1 MVRFNLIGKRYLSQT
16 NHILEQ
22 NVVEKMSL
30 DKSIPNRFKL
40 LNKSSTLAQITLINK
55 DVPVMV
61 RKDSLLAIHTNTTD
75 DDCLTI
81 SKEHINLVWNIL
93 KFKSFRS
100 SNFNRIKLT
109 KTYITSINQK
119 DGFDNC
125 KTPIQ
130 LLVSSNNQ
138 NNSIYHLN
146 LDGAYDWNIW
156 GSQSILAFE
165 QNTSLE
171 LIPSNRILFDKLSS
185 MTDFNILKGRG
196 NVLINGRGTII
207 KIDLKDPY
215 DKMMVN
221 YKSLL
226 AISGKSQI
234 DINNSINNKLLNTS
248 DNFKT
253 FKWQTLPTFKW
264 GNYLKYLFI
273 SYKNVFNG
281 ISYYYNNWKYGYPNN
296 FLEINGPRTIL
307 LQSFD
312 TFKNDALVDYRLDN
326 TFISHVNNITNNHDT
341 GHNNNNN
348 NIQNNGN
355 NGKDSIKYWN
365 ARIYGDN
372 ERIQFTPTD
381 SHFKIIK
388 N

>member
-1 MVRFNLIGKRYLSQT
+1 MIGFNLMVKRYLSET

-22 NVVEKMSL
+22 NVVEKISL
-30 DKSIPNRFKL
+30 GRNISNRFKL

-55 DVPVMV
+55 DVPIMI
-61 RKDSLLAIHTNTTD
+61 RRGSLLAIHTDITD
-75 DDCLTI
+75 EDCLTI
-81 SKEHINLVWNIL
+81 SKEHINPIWNVL

-100 SNFNRIKLT
+100 SNFNKIQLT
-109 KTYITSINQK
+109 KEYVTSINQM
-119 DGFDNC
+119 DDFDNC

-130 LLVSSNNQ
+130 LLVSSHEQ

-146 LDGAYDWNIW
+146 LDGAFDWNVW

-185 MTDFNILKGRG
+185 MANFNVLKGRG
-196 NVLINGRGTII
+196 NVLINGQGTII
-207 KIDLKDPY
+207 KIELKNSY
-215 DKMMVN
+215 DKLLVN
-221 YKSLL
+221 YKNLL

-253 FKWQTLPTFKW
+253 VNWQILPAFKW

-273 SYKNVFNG
+273 SYKNVVNG
-281 ISYYYNNWKYGYPNN
+281 ISYYYNNWKYGYPNE

-312 TFKNDALVDYRLDN
+312 TFKNDVLVNYRLDN
-326 TFISHVNNITNNHDT
+326 IFSSHVNNSITT
-341 GHNNNNN
+341 TNNNN
-348 NIQNNGN
+348 NIQKNGD
-355 NGKDSIKYWN
+355 NGKNSIKYWN

-381 SHFKIIK
+381 SHFKIMK

>member
-1 MVRFNLIGKRYLSQT
+1 MVGFNLMVKRYLSET
-16 NHILEQ
+16 NHIVEQ
-22 NVVEKMSL
+22 NVVEKISL
-30 DKSIPNRFKL
+30 GRNIPNRFKL

-55 DVPVMV
+55 DVPIMI
-61 RKDSLLAIHTNTTD
+61 RRRSLLAIHTDVTD
-75 DDCLTI
+75 GDCLTI
-81 SKEHINLVWNIL
+81 SKEHINPIWNVL

-100 SNFNRIKLT
+100 SNFNKIQLT
-109 KTYITSINQK
+109 KEYVTSINQM
-119 DGFDNC
+119 DDFDNG

-130 LLVSSNNQ
+130 LLVSSHEQ

-146 LDGAYDWNIW
+146 LDGAFDWNVW

-185 MTDFNILKGRG
+185 MANFNILKGRG
-196 NVLINGRGTII
+196 NVLINGQGTII
-207 KIDLKDPY
+207 KIELKNLY
-215 DKMMVN
+215 DKLLVN
-221 YKSLL
+221 YKNLL

-248 DNFKT
+248 DNFKIVN
-253 FKWQTLPTFKW
+253 WQILPAFKW

-273 SYKNVFNG
+273 SYKNVVNG
-281 ISYYYNNWKYGYPNN
+281 ISYYYNNWKYGYPNE

-312 TFKNDALVDYRLDN
+312 TFKNDAFVNYRLDN
-326 TFISHVNNITNNHDT
+326 IFISHVNNSMTT
-341 GHNNNNN
+341 GNTNNNN
-348 NIQNNGN
+348 NIQKNGD
-355 NGKDSIKYWN
+355 NGKNSIKYWN

-381 SHFKIIK
+381 SHFKIMK